1 MSLQEYRRKRNF
13 AKTREPSP
21 DGSSKGRGRAIF
33 VVQLHHA
40 SRRHFDFRLQVGD
53 ALRSWAVPK
62 GPSYDPRV
70 KRLAVEVEDHPV
82 SYADFEGDIEEGYG
96 KGHVDTFDRG
106 VWSTTGDAEAQL
118 RKGHLTFELFGK
130 RLKGSWHLVRS
141 GKKERQPSWFLIK
154 ASDAYASDVEA
165 DDLLDATMKE
175 STRRAA
181 KTPASRTAAKKTAAP
196 SKAEPKKPRVSS
208 AKAGSKSRRVPV
220 ATLAKAAAA
229 LDGARS
235 AKASAEFF
243 APQLAR
249 LRESPPQ
256 GDAWLHEVKWD
267 GYRILASVAKGKVS
281 LWSRNALPWNDRLP
295 EIVAAIEGLGLESA
309 RLDGELIALD
319 AQGRSDFNA
328 LQRTLSGELQAP
340 LAYML
345 FDMPYLQGYD
355 LSKVALEQRKALLE
369 RLLSHAPR
377 LLSYSGH
384 NLGDGDQVFA
394 MAMEQKLEGIISKR
408 ADGGYRSGRNDDWL
422 KIKRLESD
430 EFAVVGYTPA
440 KGSRLTFGSL
450 LLARPDADG
459 GWTYAGRVGT
469 GFTDEML
476 RELGKTLAKGGS
488 KKPSVRIDAVDPTLR
503 GALWVP
509 PTAVAEVYY
518 RGIGNKDLLRQ
529 PSLKALRVDKA
540 PGDLRD
546 SDRGSTAKSKG
557 KASAESTR
565 GTTTKAAAK
574 VANKA
579 AGKAVKQGSAASVVI
594 SHPDRVVFPDDGI
607 TKQQVVDYYRAVM
620 PWLLPAIADRP
631 TSTIR
636 CPGGIG
642 SPCFFQKHVMAGLE
656 HVGTAKLKEE
666 TGAQAVYLYPK
677 DEAGVIELVQFG
689 AVEFHPWGSHIGSP
703 DIADRVVF
711 DLDPGED
718 VEWRRVIAAARMV
731 RGFLDELGLVS
742 FVRTTGGKGLHVVVP
757 LNPGADW
764 TAVKGFARGFAET
777 LAQLHPLDFVATASK
792 RFRRGKIYVDY
803 LRNGR
808 GATAVASYSL
818 RSRPGA
824 PVAVPLRW
832 EELGKLKSGNAFDLA
847 TVPKR
852 LARLKKDPWEGIDE
866 VRQDLEAVNEVLAAR

>member
-13 AKTREPSP
+13 TRTREPSP
-21 DGSSKGRGRAIF
+21 EGSARGKGRAIF

-40 SRRHFDFRLQVGD
+40 SHRHFDFRLQVGD
-53 ALRSWAVPK
+53 VLRSWAVPK
-62 GPSYDPRV
+62 GPSYDPKV

-82 SYADFEGDIEEGYG
+82 SYAGFEGEIEEGYG

-106 VWSTTGDAEAQL
+106 VWSTAGDVEAQL
-118 RKGHLTFELFGK
+118 LKGHLTFELFGK

-154 ASDAYASDVEA
+154 ATDAYASDIEA
-165 DDLLDATMKE
+165 DDLLDAKMRK
-175 STRRAA
+175 STRRAQKA
-181 KTPASRTAAKKTAAP
+181 TSGGTATKKVAAT
-196 SKAEPKKPRVSS
+196 KASS
-208 AKAGSKSRRVPV
+208 AKTKSRRVSV
-220 ATLAKAAAA
+220 ATLTKAAVA
-229 LDGARS
+229 LEGTRK
-235 AKASAEFF
+235 AKASTDFF
-243 APQLAR
+243 PPQLAR
-249 LRESPPQ
+249 LRETPPQ

-267 GYRILASVAKGKVS
+267 GYRILASVAKGKVM

-328 LQRTLSGELQAP
+328 LQRTLSGDMQAP

-355 LSKVALEQRKALLE
+355 LGKVALAQRKTLLE

-408 ADGGYRSGRNDDWL
+408 ADGGYRAGRGDDWL

-476 RELGKTLAKGGS
+476 RELGKTLTKAGS
-488 KKPSVRIDAVDPTLR
+488 KTPSVRIDAVDPTLR

-518 RGIGNKDLLRQ
+518 RGIGNKNLLRQ

-546 SDRGSTAKSKG
+546 SDRKPAPK
-557 KASAESTR
+557 R
-565 GTTTKAAAK
+565 GAKAATASK
-574 VANKA
+574 
-579 AGKAVKQGSAASVVI
+579 SAAAAAVASPVVI
-594 SHPDRVVFPDDGI
+594 THPERVVFPDDGI

-636 CPGGIG
+636 CPGGIA
-642 SPCFFQKHVMAGLE
+642 SPCFFQKHVMARLE
-656 HVGTAKLKEE
+656 HVGTARLKEE
-666 TGAQAVYLYPK
+666 TGAQAVYLYPR
-677 DEAGVIELVQFG
+677 DESGVIELVQFG

-764 TAVKGFARGFAET
+764 ATVKGFARGFAET
-777 LAQLHPLDFVATASK
+777 LAQLHPLEFVATASK

-832 EELGKLKSGNAFDLA
+832 DELGKLKSGNAFDLA

-852 LARLKKDPWEGIDE
+852 LARLRKDPWEGIDA
-866 VRQDLEAVNEVLAAR
+866 VKQDLEAVNETLAAR

>member
-1 MSLQEYRRKRNF
+1 MSLQDYRRKRNF
-13 AKTREPSP
+13 AKTREPAP
-21 DGSSKGRGRAIF
+21 DDSAPGGDRAIF

-53 ALRSWAVPK
+53 VLRSWAVPK
-62 GPSYDPRV
+62 GPSYDPKV

-96 KGHVDTFDRG
+96 KGHVDLFDRG
-106 VWSTTGDAEAQL
+106 VWATRGDAEAQI

-130 RLKGSWHLVRS
+130 RLKGEWHLVR
-141 GKKERQPSWFLIK
+141 GAKKERQPAWFLIK
-154 ASDAYASDVEA
+154 ADDAYAGDVEA
-165 DDLLDATMKE
+165 DDLLDEKMRE

-181 KTPASRTAAKKTAAP
+181 TTPGLRAAAKKSTSRKKAP
-196 SKAEPKKPRVSS
+196 PKTRKVS
-208 AKAGSKSRRVPV
+208 A

-229 LDGARS
+229 LDGAR
-235 AKASAEFF
+235 KARASNDFF

-256 GDAWLHEVKWD
+256 GDGWLHEVKWD
-267 GYRILASVAKGKVS
+267 GYRILAGMAKGKAM

-295 EIVAAIEGLGLESA
+295 EIVGAIEGLGLDSL

-328 LQRTLSGELQAP
+328 LQRTLSGEAQAP
-340 LAYML
+340 LVYML
-345 FDMPYLQGYD
+345 FDLPYLEGYD
-355 LSKVALEQRKALLE
+355 LTRVPLSERKALLE
-369 RLLSHAPR
+369 RLLAHAPAH
-377 LLSYSGH
+377 LAYSGH
-384 NLGDGDQVFA
+384 NVGHGDDVFA

-408 ADGGYRSGRNDDWL
+408 ADGGYHAGRGDGWQ

-440 KGSRLTFGSL
+440 KGSRLVFGSL
-450 LLARPDADG
+450 LLARPDAQG
-459 GWTYAGRVGT
+459 GWTYVGRVGT

-476 RELGKTLAKGGS
+476 RTLGKTLAKGGT
-488 KKPSVRIDAVDPTLR
+488 KKPTVKIAQIDPALR

-518 RGIGNKDLLRQ
+518 RGIGNQNLLRQ
-529 PSLKALRVDKA
+529 PSLKALRVDKSPA
-540 PGDLRD
+540 DLRD
-546 SDRGSTAKSKG
+546 SDRAAPALAKKG
-557 KASAESTR
+557 TK
-565 GTTTKAAAK
+565 GTTKTKTEDTT
-574 VANKA
+574 
-579 AGKAVKQGSAASVVI
+579 VI
-594 SHPDRVVFPDDGI
+594 THPDRVVFPDDGI
-607 TKQQVVDYYRAVM
+607 TKQDVVDYYRAVM
-620 PWLLPAIADRP
+620 PWMLPAIADRP

-666 TGAQAVYLYPK
+666 TGAQAVYLYPR
-677 DEAGVIELVQFG
+677 DEAGMIELVQFG
-689 AVEFHPWGSHIGSP
+689 AVEFHPWGSHVDSP
-703 DIADRVVF
+703 DLADRVVF

-718 VEWRRVIAAARMV
+718 VDWRRVVAAARMV

-742 FVRTTGGKGLHVVVP
+742 FLRTTGGKGLHVVVP

-764 TAVKGFARGFAET
+764 DTVKTFARGFAE
-777 LAQLHPLDFVATASK
+777 AMAALHPLEFVATATK

-832 EELGKLKSGNAFDLA
+832 EELGKVKSGNAFDLRS
-847 TVPKR
+847 VPKR
-852 LARLKKDPWEGIDE
+852 LARLKKDPWDGIDK
-866 VRQDLEAVNEVLAAR
+866 VRQDLASVNEKLGA